1 MKSMTGY
8 GTVQT
13 HFKTIMIES
22 SIRSVNGRF
31 LEVRF
36 HMPREYLFLE
46 NDLKKI
52 ISQSLS
58 RGTVDVFISRKIVK
72 SKSTKKVEINF
83 NLAKEYKK
91 SIALIANELKIKNDL
106 SLEKIIELPEVLSI
120 DDSIEVT
127 KSEEQIIKKLFIAAV
142 KKCDDERKREGFELA
157 KHMQSIL
164 NDLQKQLKLILTFK
178 EKANKLLQEKLETK
192 IKQRFSSEVDQQR
205 MQQEIVYLI
214 DKSDINEEVQRLQT
228 HFENYKKLIQ
238 IDSSEGKKLDFYTQE
253 LLREVNTIGSK
264 SQVAE
269 ITQAVVEAKTLIE
282 RLREQ
287 VQNIE

>member
-1 MKSMTGY
+1 MTGY

-13 HFKTIMIES
+13 QFKTIMIES

-127 KSEEQIIKKLFIAAV
+127 KSEEQIIKKLFSAAV
-142 KKCDDERKREGFELA
+142 KKCDDERRREGFELA

>member
-1 MKSMTGY
+1 MTGY